1 LLEKTVGNRT
11 VHVLSEN
18 IHAQLENLGELLV
31 HLGLEIQNFRFEDGA
46 FGVERVFAF
55 VYTLAST
62 DANVWD
68 EILP

>member
-46 FGVERVFAF
+46 FGEVKN
-55 VYTLAST
+55 L
-62 DANVWD
+62 
-68 EILP
+68 L